1 MARLPRYTVKNQPQ
15 HIIQR
20 GLDGQDI
27 FIDNDDFLFYWKC
40 LCDAAKANN
49 LKVHAYILMPDHV
62 HLLASPGAENSIP
75 KTLQSLGRRYVQ
87 YFNDNYGSSGTLW
100 EGRYRATIIDSNE
113 YLITC
118 SRYLELNG
126 VRAGLVEHPEEYD
139 WSSYAHNALGQEDLL
154 ISEHRVYK
162 KLATWM
168 KPACQIYQSLFN
180 NRIGAAELEMIRES
194 TNKGWA
200 LGDQKFARKIEKLG
214 GRRASPLPRGRPRK
228 PLKES

>member
-1 MARLPRYTVKNQPQ
+1 MARLPRYTVKKQPQ

-20 GLDGQDI
+20 GIDGQDI
-27 FIDNDDFLFYWKC
+27 FIDSDDYLFYREC

-62 HLLASPGAENSIP
+62 HLIASPGAENSIP

-113 YLITC
+113 YLIIC
-118 SRYLELNG
+118 SRYIELSG
-126 VRAGLVEHPEEYD
+126 VRAGLVEHPQKYD
-139 WSSYAHNALGQEDLL
+139 WSSYAHNALGQEDPL

-162 KLATWM
+162 KLATWV
-168 KPACQIYQSLFN
+168 KPASQIYRSLFE
-180 NRIGAAELEMIRES
+180 NRIDAAELEFIRDC

-200 LGDQKFARKIEKLG
+200 LGDQEFARKIEKLG
-214 GRRASPLPRGRPRK
+214 GRRATQLTRGRPRK
-228 PLKES
+228 SLNIS